1 MHSKCIANM
10 AAQELQ
16 AKLQSARCA
25 MLPRLLLQSVFQMLS
40 WSINSIMQASLSW
53 RRQRGASLSGE
64 IAGLPFD
71 TYDRLL
77 CMD

>member
-1 MHSKCIANM
+1 MDIIQVVL

-16 AKLQSARCA
+16 AKLQSARSA
-25 MLPRLLLQSVFQMLS
+25 MLPRLLLQIVFQMLS
-40 WSINSIMQASLSW
+40 WSIKSIMQASLSW
-53 RRQRGASLSGE
+53 RRQRGASLSDG

-71 TYDRLL
+71 RYDRLL